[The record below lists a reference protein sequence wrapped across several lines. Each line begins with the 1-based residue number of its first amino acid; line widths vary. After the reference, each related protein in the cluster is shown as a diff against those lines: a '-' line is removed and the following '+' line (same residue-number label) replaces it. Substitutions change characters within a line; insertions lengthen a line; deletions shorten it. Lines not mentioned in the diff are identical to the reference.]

1 MRSVEEVVT
10 LICPI
15 LNQMPNGQKHF
26 SKDWNLE
33 QICRAQKSNVVFPTT
48 TDLSFMVGYRIDDK
62 KIAGL
67 GIGGKIG
74 WGKDIHHIAVT
85 GQGLNFRSFI
95 DVKIKSSF
103 YASGGFEYN
112 YQKPFNELQQVYDL
126 NEWQKSGLLG
136 ITKIVSIK
144 NKVFKKTK
152 LQLLWDF
159 LSYKQIPK
167 AEPIKFRVGY
177 NF

>member
-1 MRSVEEVVT
+1 MRSVEEMVT
-10 LICPI
+10 SICPI

-33 QICRAQKSNVVFPTT
+33 QICRAQNPMLCSQLPQIFHSWLVIK
-48 TDLSFMVGYRIDDK
+48 DDK

-103 YASGGFEYN
+103 YASGGFEY
-112 YQKPFNELQQVYDL
+112 
-126 NEWQKSGLLG
+126 
-136 ITKIVSIK
+136 IIK
-144 NKVFKKTK
+144 NRLMNCSK
-152 LQLLWDF
+152 
-159 LSYKQIPK
+159 YMI
-167 AEPIKFRVGY
+167 
-177 NF
+177 